1 MIEEKFDG
9 CCTMEKIVM
18 YSDGGS
24 RGNPGPAA
32 LGVYIETLHK
42 RFGEFLGTKTN
53 NEAEYAAIIPGLK
66 KIKSLIGKAR
76 AKKMAV
82 ECRMDSELCCKQLKH
97 IYKIENE
104 KLQPL
109 FFQVWNLMLDFGEVR
124 FVHVPREKNLA
135 ADAEANKAMDAA
147 AKQRHLL

>member
-1 MIEEKFDG
+1 
-9 CCTMEKIVM
+9 M

-32 LGVYIETLHK
+32 LGVYIETLDK

-53 NEAEYAAIIPGLK
+53 NEAEYSAIVAGLK
-66 KIKSLIGKAR
+66 KIKSLIGKEQ

-82 ECRMDSELCCKQLKH
+82 ECRMDSELACRQLNH

-109 FFQVWNLMLDFGEVR
+109 FFQVWNLMLDFKEVK
-124 FVHVPREKNLA
+124 FVHVPREQNTV
-135 ADAEANKAMDAA
+135 ADAEANRAMDYAA
-147 AKQRHLL
+147 QNIKSQLL